1 MENGNDMAT
10 AGGGLKTLR
19 HFANTRPEKFG
30 LRQTAQYLQGLLH
43 NGQWINPGIVDPPGE
58 DRNDGRDP
66 RI

>member
-1 MENGNDMAT
+1 MAA
-10 AGGGLKTLR
+10 AGGGLKDVK

-43 NGQWINPGIVDPPGE
+43 NGQWINSGIGDPPGE
-58 DRNDGRDP
+58 DRNDGWDT